1 MGSRN
6 GLLSVSVKVSVV
18 QLSPTLYDP
27 TDSSLPGSSV
37 HEILQVEIL
46 EWVFLLEISLFQE
59 VFLTWGLKE

>member
-59 VFLTWGLKE
+59 IFLTRGLKE